1 MEQVIADVHRFPAR
15 EDFFMAKNREKQ
27 KANKQK
33 GREERLNLL
42 TEWNTKDPTPK
53 QAVDNIIAERK

>member
-1 MEQVIADVHRFPAR
+1 
-15 EDFFMAKNREKQ
+15 MAKNREKQ

-53 QAVDNIIAERK
+53 QAVDNIIAERR

>member
-1 MEQVIADVHRFPAR
+1 MSQQRFGYGR
-15 EDFFMAKNREKQ
+15 GFVMAKNREKQ

-42 TEWNTKDPTPK
+42 NEWNKKDPTPK
-53 QAVDNIIAERK
+53 QAVDNIIAERR

>member
-1 MEQVIADVHRFPAR
+1 MSQQRFGYGR
-15 EDFFMAKNREKQ
+15 GFVMAKNREKQ

-53 QAVDNIIAERK
+53 QAVDNIIAERR